1 VNVHHHL
8 YQSLTRGRAPGRG
21 LFDWLTEL
29 YPVWARLDDEWVRAA
44 AMVAL
49 AELAL
54 SGCSTSAD
62 HHYVFP
68 AGAEDLLDG
77 EVDAARAIGLRFHP
91 CRGSMDLGRSGGGLP
106 PDDLVEAADDVL
118 ARTHDAIRRLNDPSP
133 G

>member
-1 VNVHHHL
+1 AGGSLLIEDGAISWVGIGAPASVPDGAERIDGRGTVAIPGLVNVHHHL

-77 EVDAARAIGLRFHP
+77 EVDAARA
-91 CRGSMDLGRSGGGLP
+91 
-106 PDDLVEAADDVL
+106 
-118 ARTHDAIRRLNDPSP
+118 
-133 G
+133 